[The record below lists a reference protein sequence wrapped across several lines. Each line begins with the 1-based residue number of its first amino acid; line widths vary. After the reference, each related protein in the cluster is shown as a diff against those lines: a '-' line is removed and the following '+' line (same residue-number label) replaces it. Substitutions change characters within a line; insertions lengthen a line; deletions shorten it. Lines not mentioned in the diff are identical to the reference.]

1 MQFYTN
7 VSILKNDVYYRG
19 VDENG
24 KRVQKKIPYQP
35 HLFIPV
41 KEKTKFKTLDGRYVE
56 KIRQETIYEAKD
68 FIQKYK
74 DVEGFDIFGNE
85 TFIYQ
90 FLGDMYPNNI
100 NWNKDKIVIW
110 ALDIEVASEHG
121 FPNPAD
127 ASEEVQCIT
136 VADKSGYKM
145 VFGLGEFKT
154 EDKTIEYIQC
164 KNEREL
170 LERFLEFWV
179 ELKPSAFI
187 QYSSVSAWAC
197 MSEKS
202 A

>member
-56 KIRQETIYEAKD
+56 KMRQETIYEAKE

-74 DVEGFDIFGNE
+74 DVENFDIFGNE

-110 ALDIEVASEHG
+110 ALDIEVASERG
-121 FPNPAD
+121 FPDPAD

-136 VADKSGYKM
+136 VADKSGY
-145 VFGLGEFKT
+145 
-154 EDKTIEYIQC
+154 
-164 KNEREL
+164 
-170 LERFLEFWV
+170 
-179 ELKPSAFI
+179 
-187 QYSSVSAWAC
+187 
-197 MSEKS
+197 
-202 A
+202 

>member
-56 KIRQETIYEAKD
+56 KMRQETIYEAKE

-74 DVEGFDIFGNE
+74 DVENFDIFGNE

-100 NWNKDKIVIW
+100 N
-110 ALDIEVASEHG
+110 
-121 FPNPAD
+121 
-127 ASEEVQCIT
+127 
-136 VADKSGYKM
+136 
-145 VFGLGEFKT
+145 
-154 EDKTIEYIQC
+154 
-164 KNEREL
+164 
-170 LERFLEFWV
+170 
-179 ELKPSAFI
+179 
-187 QYSSVSAWAC
+187 
-197 MSEKS
+197 
-202 A
+202 